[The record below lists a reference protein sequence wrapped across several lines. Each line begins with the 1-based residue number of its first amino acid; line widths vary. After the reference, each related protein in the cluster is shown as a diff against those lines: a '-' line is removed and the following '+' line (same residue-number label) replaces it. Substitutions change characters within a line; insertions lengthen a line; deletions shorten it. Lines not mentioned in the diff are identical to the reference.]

1 MSGPWEQ
8 YQAPS
13 TDGPWSKYATPE
25 PAKPTGEISRTERV
39 LRGVKDPL
47 DGAAQLF
54 EKMMP
59 QGFNDANRSVNNWLA
74 EKTGLLSKMPE
85 SGVDGLIKQQEADY
99 QAKRTAA
106 GESGFDGYRT
116 IGNIVSPANL
126 AIASKLPVAASL
138 VGKVATGVAGGGIS
152 GALNPVMGDEFWGE
166 KAKQVGL
173 GAAFGGATPLLTS
186 GAARMISPNASVSPS
201 NALLKAEG
209 IKPTIGQTLGGWA
222 NKAEERMQS
231 LPIMGDAIAAAR
243 NRSSA
248 DLNRAA
254 FNRSLAPINQKL
266 PMDVKLGGDAVEY
279 TRKVLGDKYD
289 DLLPRMV
296 VQKDQAYSQSLSGLK
311 QMVNNGAISTGAP
324 KQFNRFLANEVEPLF
339 QGQQA
344 MTGETFKRL
353 QSKVT
358 EQIQRTQASTNA
370 DERLLGDA
378 YKELGDQ
385 LNQLS
390 VRSNPSL
397 GKELAAI
404 NTGWANFKRVQKAAG
419 YLGTD
424 EGVFSAANLQGA
436 VRAADRSKDKARFA
450 EGNALMQDL
459 SGAGKSVLTNKVPDS
474 GTAGRVMLG
483 VGGLASGA
491 INPLIPAGLIGG
503 AAMYTPQ
510 MQALMRAAVSSRP
523 QGAKAIADSFQKAA
537 PLLIPG
543 GAQVGLGLLN

>member
-1 MSGPWEQ
+1 MANAFDKFD
-8 YQAPS
+8 APS
-13 TDGPWSKYATPE
+13 GNAFDKFDAPSKAEAATRTDK
-25 PAKPTGEISRTERV
+25 V
-39 LRGVKDPL
+39 LRGVRDPF

-54 EKMMP
+54 EKVMP
-59 QGFNDANRSVNNWLA
+59 QGFNDANRNVNNWLA
-74 EKTGLLSKMPE
+74 DKLPSVFAKMPE
-85 SGVDGLIKQQEADY
+85 TGVSGLIQQQEADY
-99 QAKRTAA
+99 QSKRAA
-106 GESGFDGYRT
+106 GGESGFDGYRT
-116 IGNIVSPANL
+116 IGNVVSPANL
-126 AIASKLPVAASL
+126 AVASKLPVAASL
-138 VGKVATGVAGGGIS
+138 AGKFGTGVAGGALS
-152 GALNPVMGDEFWGE
+152 GALNPVVGDDFWGE
-166 KAKQVGL
+166 KGKQVGI
-173 GAAFGGATPLLTS
+173 GAAFGGATPLLTA
-186 GAARMISPNASVSPS
+186 GAARIISPNASMNPA

-222 NKAEERMQS
+222 NKAEERAQS
-231 LPIMGDAIAAAR
+231 LPIVGDAIAAAR
-243 NRSSA
+243 NRSSE

-279 TRKVLGDKYD
+279 TRKALGGKYD
-289 DLLPRMV
+289 ELLPRMV
-296 VQKDQAYSQSLSGLK
+296 VQKDQAYNQSLTGLK

-390 VRSNPSL
+390 VRSNPAL
-397 GKELAAI
+397 GKELKAI
-404 NTGWANFKRVQKAAG
+404 NTGYANFKRVQKAAG

-474 GTAGRVMLG
+474 GTAGRLMLG

-491 INPLIPAGLIGG
+491 VNPLIPAGLLGG

-510 MQALMRAAVSSRP
+510 MQNLLRAAASSRP
-523 QGAKAIADSFQKAA
+523 QGAKAVANTFEQYA